1 MIDLMTKRNVKGTR
15 VDSVWLETMKRRLEK
30 KKETQRYPRPADRF
44 MTAPIPMSPAPESR
58 SASIYG
64 LLPSLVPYRV
74 RLAVEDTLEE
84 YPCP

>member
-1 MIDLMTKRNVKGTR
+1 MM
-15 VDSVWLETMKRRLEK
+15 RRGLEK
-30 KKETQRYPRPADRF
+30 RKETQRYPRPADRF
-44 MTAPIPMSPAPESR
+44 MTAPMPISLAPESR
-58 SASIYG
+58 SASMYG